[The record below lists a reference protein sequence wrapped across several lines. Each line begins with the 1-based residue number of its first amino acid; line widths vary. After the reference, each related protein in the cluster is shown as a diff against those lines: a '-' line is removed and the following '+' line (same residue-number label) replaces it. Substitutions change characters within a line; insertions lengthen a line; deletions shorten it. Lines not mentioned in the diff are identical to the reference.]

1 MLLFRDTGTSLWFL
15 RLSIYG
21 WMIQRGHVRWIGFIH
36 GIILRV
42 TVLMQCRRILTRTF
56 NREEGGRMRFRKL
69 QWLFPLVVTLH
80 NTEEAIWLPA
90 WSQQASTWHVPVGP
104 GEFRFAALVL
114 TLLAFLVTYL
124 SVRMGQQ
131 TVWAYLATGY
141 MAAMIANV
149 FLPHMAASVAM
160 RSYTPGLV
168 TAVLLNL
175 PVLFLLLRQAL
186 REGYVSGWKAA
197 IYWIGVPVCLLIAI
211 PALFKLGRNL
221 GL

>member
-1 MLLFRDTGTSLWFL
+1 
-15 RLSIYG
+15 
-21 WMIQRGHVRWIGFIH
+21 
-36 GIILRV
+36 
-42 TVLMQCRRILTRTF
+42 
-56 NREEGGRMRFRKL
+56 MRFRKL

-90 WSQQASTWHVPVGP
+90 WSQRAGIWHVPVGP
-104 GEFRFAALVL
+104 GEFRFAVLVL

-124 SVRMGQQ
+124 SFRMGPQ

-141 MAAMIANV
+141 MAAMLANV
-149 FLPHMAASVAM
+149 FLPHIAASVAM

-186 REGYVSGWKAA
+186 RERYVSGLRAT
-197 IYWIGVPVCLLIAI
+197 IYWIGVPVCLLISI
-211 PALFKLGRNL
+211 PALFKMGRNL

>member
-1 MLLFRDTGTSLWFL
+1 LNQSAAVNDSEPSA
-15 RLSIYG
+15 RLDAIDG
-21 WMIQRGHVRWIGFIH
+21 D
-36 GIILRV
+36 
-42 TVLMQCRRILTRTF
+42 
-56 NREEGGRMRFRKL
+56 NREEGAGMRFRKL

-90 WSQQASTWHVPVGP
+90 WSLQGGTWRVPVGP

-124 SVRMGQQ
+124 SFRIGQQ

-141 MAAMIANV
+141 MAAMLANV
-149 FLPHMAASVAM
+149 FLPHIAASVAL
-160 RSYTPGLV
+160 RGYTPGLV

-186 REGYVSGWKAA
+186 REHYVSGWRAA
-197 IYWIGVPVCLLIAI
+197 IYWTGVPVCLLVSV
-211 PALFKLGRNL
+211 PALFKIGRGL